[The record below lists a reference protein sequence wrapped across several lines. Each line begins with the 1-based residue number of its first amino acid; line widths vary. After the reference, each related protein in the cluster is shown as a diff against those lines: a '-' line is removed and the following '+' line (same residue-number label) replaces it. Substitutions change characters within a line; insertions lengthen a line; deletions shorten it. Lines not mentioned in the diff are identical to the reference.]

1 MKELDLSKLSAR
13 ERQILDILYAE
24 GEASAAGVRDRLPD
38 APGYSAVRTLLRIL
52 EDKGYAHHVQ
62 DGPRYIYKPT
72 LAREKART
80 SALSRVL
87 RTFFDGSREQAVA
100 ALLDQDHLSPEEH
113 ARLRRLIDEAREKG
127 TDR

>member
-1 MKELDLSKLSAR
+1 MKQLDLGRLSAR
-13 ERQILDILYAE
+13 ERQIMDILYAE
-24 GEASAAGVRDRLPD
+24 GEASAASVRDRLAD

-52 EDKGYAHHVQ
+52 EDKGFVHHVQ
-62 DGPRYIYKPT
+62 DGPRYIYRPT
-72 LAREKART
+72 LAREQVRT

-100 ALLDQDHLSPEEH
+100 ALLDQDRLSPEEH

-127 TDR
+127 NER